1 MSAIQRGVR
10 RKWQTTV
17 EARPQPPDATTDGD
31 CCDAEAWSEQWR
43 ALWPETP
50 GGDDFDSLVVPMDR
64 HDREIAASG
73 ELLLESLDTLLVGV
87 PVVTRESAK
96 AATRKRFELVR
107 LLSAKFAR
115 TLAKR
120 VREERQVTPSEFAA
134 QRNFL
139 IQEHEKRL
147 AVMSSE
153 ASNKAERLTQA
164 MDAERRQMQERLDR
178 ELAAA
183 DRRHQQ
189 DKRLLEEAI
198 RGDCEEQVRA
208 AQEQLAAAMKRL
220 ANGDCKSSAE
230 LNSQKLAVHELEE
243 QSKQLQRKI
252 ELGDKQAAEREKEI
266 EKLQADCVLAK
277 EERDKAMVQS
287 RMDKDALDKTLQR
300 EKALEQDLAQVRKD
314 LGILNEKLSK
324 IGRDLEMQEKHSADV
339 EQRLHAAEVQ
349 LPQIEILKAELASE
363 KKNTL
368 HQLRLKQQTLRRACV
383 LEDEITSFQKD
394 HKMLLSQIDKLRAM
408 TSSHREAQV
417 MADFLLQGIEEET
430 QRRLFEAGEAGAL
443 KACRQLLAL
452 RARELREEAL
462 LPTHLLEKAS
472 LSLSSDGNSDSE
484 ETIRNRLLFRASA
497 LEIELE
503 RLHANNPPAEVK
515 LVNTAQEAMER
526 MQGECGEEK
535 GAMLPLKVVPYNFHG
550 DRGIV
555 RRDVNDIVSELY
567 QFETEKATPADS
579 GERPQGAAASSA
591 RPASAMGRSDNG
603 RTTVSADASTAAIAR
618 AGPTASHISEG
629 GMPVLLPSSV
639 YKIRARDRQKSA
651 LKSRKRPEPMSLGVT
666 SRGGPTKRPSS
677 AQVNGSSERSFVAED
692 LIKGVMRGRAS
703 ASRTTK
709 GMLMKG
715 RPSSALARM
724 SLEFDMKV
732 VDQPRQIREQDL
744 VRSRDGEDA
753 ADSEIKAH
761 ASSGMSIYQLMR
773 HQTDPM
779 STKRQEQ
786 VRRFL
791 DRAHHDFV
799 ILQPKVSRV
808 GGTAEGMLDFLRLT
822 GVPPAAP
829 NFSAQSERELDSAR
843 ARAAGRRPRALSRF
857 ETTTSCN

>member
-1 MSAIQRGVR
+1 
-10 RKWQTTV
+10 
-17 EARPQPPDATTDGD
+17 
-31 CCDAEAWSEQWR
+31 
-43 ALWPETP
+43 
-50 GGDDFDSLVVPMDR
+50 
-64 HDREIAASG
+64 
-73 ELLLESLDTLLVGV
+73 
-87 PVVTRESAK
+87 
-96 AATRKRFELVR
+96 
-107 LLSAKFAR
+107 
-115 TLAKR
+115 
-120 VREERQVTPSEFAA
+120 
-134 QRNFL
+134 
-139 IQEHEKRL
+139 
-147 AVMSSE
+147 
-153 ASNKAERLTQA
+153 
-164 MDAERRQMQERLDR
+164 
-178 ELAAA
+178 
-183 DRRHQQ
+183 
-189 DKRLLEEAI
+189 
-198 RGDCEEQVRA
+198 
-208 AQEQLAAAMKRL
+208 
-220 ANGDCKSSAE
+220 
-230 LNSQKLAVHELEE
+230 
-243 QSKQLQRKI
+243 
-252 ELGDKQAAEREKEI
+252 
-266 EKLQADCVLAK
+266 
-277 EERDKAMVQS
+277 MVQS
-287 RMDKDALDKTLQR
+287 RMDKDAQDKTLQR

-368 HQLRLKQQTLRRACV
+368 HQLRLKQQSHRRACV
-383 LEDEITSFQKD
+383 LEDEITSFQRD
-394 HKMLLSQIDKLRAM
+394 HKMLLSQIDRLRAM

-417 MADFLLQGIEEET
+417 MTDFLLQGIEEET

-443 KACRQLLAL
+443 KACRQLLAR

-526 MQGECGEEK
+526 MQGECGEEEA
-535 GAMLPLKVVPYNFHG
+535 AMLPLKVVPYNFDG
-550 DRGIV
+550 YV

-567 QFETEKATPADS
+567 PFETESATPADS

-629 GMPVLLPSSV
+629 GMPVLLPSPV
-639 YKIRARDRQKSA
+639 YKIRARDRPKSA

-692 LIKGVMRGRAS
+692 LVTGVMRGRAS

-773 HQTDPM
+773 RKTDPM

-791 DRAHHDFV
+791 DRAHHDSV

-808 GGTAEGMLDFLRLT
+808 GGTAEGMLDLRLT

>member
-1 MSAIQRGVR
+1 MIAIQREVR

-17 EARPQPPDATTDGD
+17 EVRPQPPDAATDGD
-31 CCDAEAWSEQWR
+31 SCDAEAWSKQWR
-43 ALWPETP
+43 ALWPETL
-50 GGDDFDSLVVPMDR
+50 GGEDFESLVVPMDQ

-73 ELLLESLDTLLVGV
+73 ELLLEALDTLLVGV

-96 AATRKRFELVR
+96 AATHKRFELVR
-107 LLSAKFAR
+107 LLSANFAR

-164 MDAERRQMQERLDR
+164 IDAERRQMQERLDK
-178 ELAAA
+178 EIAAA
-183 DRRHQQ
+183 DRSHQE

-220 ANGDCKSSAE
+220 ANGDYDSSAE
-230 LNSQKLAVHELEE
+230 LNSQKLAIHELEE
-243 QSKQLQRKI
+243 QSKQLQRQI
-252 ELGDKQAAEREKEI
+252 ELGEKQAAEKEKEMK
-266 EKLQADCVLAK
+266 KLKADYVLAK
-277 EERDKAMVQS
+277 EERDKAMAQS
-287 RMDKDALDKTLQR
+287 RMDKDAQDKTLQR
-300 EKALEQDLAQVRKD
+300 EEALEQDLAQVRKD

-324 IGRDLEMQEKHSADV
+324 TGRDLKMQEKHSADV

-349 LPQIEILKAELASE
+349 LPQIDILKAELASE
-363 KKNTL
+363 KKNAL
-368 HQLRLKQQTLRRACV
+368 NQLRLKQQSLRRACV

-408 TSSHREAQV
+408 TSLHREEQV
-417 MADFLLQGIEEET
+417 MTDFLRQGIEEET

-443 KACRQLLAL
+443 KACRHLLAL
-452 RARELREEAL
+452 RARELREEAEMF
-462 LPTHLLEKAS
+462 PKHLLEKAS

-503 RLHANNPPAEVK
+503 RLRVNNPPIEVK
-515 LVNTAQEAMER
+515 MVNEEQESFER
-526 MQGECGEEK
+526 MQGQCGDEE
-535 GAMLPLKVVPYNFHG
+535 GAMLPLKVVSYNFDG

-567 QFETEKATPADS
+567 QFETESATPADS
-579 GERPQGAAASSA
+579 GERPQGAVASSA
-591 RPASAMGRSDNG
+591 RPASAMGRLNSG
-603 RTTVSADASTAAIAR
+603 RTTVSADASTAATAR
-618 AGPTASHISEG
+618 AGPTAGHVSEG
-629 GMPVLLPSSV
+629 GMPVLLPSPV
-639 YKIRARDRQKSA
+639 HKIKKST
-651 LKSRKRPEPMSLGVT
+651 LKSRKPPEPMSLGVT
-666 SRGGPTKRPSS
+666 SRGDSRKRPSS
-677 AQVNGSSERSFVAED
+677 AQVNGSSEHSLVAED
-692 LIKGVMRGRAS
+692 LVTGVMRGRAL

-709 GMLMKG
+709 GILIKG

-724 SLEFDMKV
+724 SLDFDMKV
-732 VDQPRQIREQDL
+732 VDQPRHIRKQDL

-753 ADSEIKAH
+753 ADSEIKTH
-761 ASSGMSIYQLMR
+761 TSSDMSIYQLMR
-773 HQTDPM
+773 RKTDKM

-791 DRAHHDFV
+791 DRAHHGSV

-808 GGTAEGMLDFLRLT
+808 GGTAEGMLDLRLT
-822 GVPPAAP
+822 GVPPAVP
-829 NFSAQSERELDSAR
+829 NLSAQSERELDSAR